1 MIKESRNYKRKR
13 EIPSNE
19 EKLYQILNIIIYS
32 RVKKINKNNL
42 ISNFSSNNIVLSLR
56 QW

>member
-19 EKLYQILNIIIYS
+19 EKSYQILNIIIYS